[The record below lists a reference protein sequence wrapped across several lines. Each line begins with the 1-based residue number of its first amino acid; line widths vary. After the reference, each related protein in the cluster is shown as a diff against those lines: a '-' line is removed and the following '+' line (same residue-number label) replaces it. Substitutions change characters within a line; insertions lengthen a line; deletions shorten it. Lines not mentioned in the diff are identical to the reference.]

1 MKKLSFLLFLVL
13 FFSCKNE
20 TTTSSTQNKTSISK
34 PQYLK
39 IAGQTMGTTYH
50 ITYQHDFGKNF
61 KKEVDSI
68 LVEINQAV
76 STYIPDSEISK
87 FNQNKK
93 VNFSKNNHFQ
103 NVFLAAR
110 KIFETTEGYFDPTV
124 MPLVN
129 YWGFGYT
136 EKKAVT
142 KVDSLQVNALLG
154 NVGLEKINSFATEM
168 VDGKSKEVFFPKKI
182 NDKVQLDFSAIAKG
196 YAVDVVA
203 DFFQKQKIKNYLV
216 EIGGELRTH
225 GKNPK
230 GKRWTTAINTPKIN
244 ARLTDFEAIISVDNK
259 AVATSGNY
267 RNFHEMNGKWYG
279 HEINPKTGFP
289 EKSNL
294 LSVTVMAED
303 CMTADAY
310 ATAMMVMG
318 LEKSK
323 ALADRLKNI
332 DAFFIFANEAGEL
345 ETVFTEGF
353 EGVVE

>member
-1 MKKLSFLLFLVL
+1 MKKIFPILLLVL
-13 FFSCKNE
+13 LFSCKNE
-20 TTTSSTQNKTSISK
+20 NTTSSTQNKNPTSKS
-34 PQYLK
+34 QYLK

-50 ITYQHDFGKNF
+50 ISYQDDFGKNF
-61 KKEVDSI
+61 KKEIDSI

-87 FNQNKK
+87 FNRNKK
-93 VNFSKNNHFQ
+93 VSFSKNNHFQ

-110 KIFETTEGYFDPTV
+110 KIFEETDGYFDPTV

-142 KVDSLQVNALLG
+142 QVDSLQVDSLRE
-154 NVGLEKINSFATEM
+154 NVGFGKINSFTTR
-168 VDGKSKEVFFPKKI
+168 VIDGKTEEVFFPKKI
-182 NDKVQLDFSAIAKG
+182 NKKVQLDFSAIAKG
-196 YAVDVVA
+196 YGVDVIS
-203 DFFQKQKIKNYLV
+203 DFFQNKKIKNYLV

-230 GKRWTTAINTPKIN
+230 GKWWTTAINTPKIN
-244 ARLTDFEAIISVDNK
+244 ARLTDFEAIIAIDNK
-259 AVATSGNY
+259 AIATSGNY
-267 RNFHEMNGKWYG
+267 RNFHEVNGEWYG

-318 LEKSK
+318 LKKSK
-323 ALADRLKNI
+323 VLAAKLKNI
-332 DAFFIFANEAGEL
+332 DAFFIFVNGKGEL
-345 ETVFTEGF
+345 ETGFTVGF